1 MNYGRALFSQM
12 VDHLSLPEFRKCVA
26 RYNGN
31 HRLRTFSCW
40 DQFLCMAFAQFTFR
54 ESLRDIVSC
63 LRSTGSGLYHLGIRG
78 NVSRSTL
85 ADANESRDWRIFA
98 DFAKTLIIEA
108 RGLYLDHDLGI
119 HLTEKV
125 YALDSTV
132 IDLCMS
138 LFPWAVFKSQQHAVK
153 VHTQIDL
160 RGNIPTFLHI
170 SPAKTHDVNFLDQ
183 LQIEPGAF
191 YIMDRGYLD
200 FARLYRF
207 TTHAAFFVTRPR
219 GNFRFKRIAS
229 APVDKSSGVRCDQ
242 TIALVSF
249 YPRKGY
255 PQQLRRIGFY
265 DVEQRRRIVFIT
277 NNFELPA
284 RTIADLYRLRWQIE
298 LFFKWIK
305 QHLRVKAFYGTSD
318 NAVKTQIWIAVCVY
332 LTTLIARK
340 RLGLEIELHTMMQIL
355 SVSIFEKTPAK
366 TLFSRNPEEI
376 AEKENHKQLQLFK
389 L

>member
-1 MNYGRALFSQM
+1 MNSGRALFTQLIDHVSLSQ
-12 VDHLSLPEFRKCVA
+12 FRKCVA
-26 RYNGN
+26 RYDGN
-31 HRLRTFSCW
+31 HRVRSFSCW

-63 LRSTGSGLYHLGIRG
+63 LRSAGSGLYHLGIRG
-78 NVSRSTL
+78 HIARSTL

-98 DFAKTLIIEA
+98 DFAKTLIAEA

-125 YALDSTV
+125 YALDSTI

-138 LFPWAVFKSQQHAVK
+138 LFPWAVYKSQQHAVK

-219 GNFRFKRIAS
+219 GNFRFKRIAG
-229 APVDKSSGVRCDQ
+229 APVDKASGVRCDQ
-242 TIALVSF
+242 TISLVWF

-255 PQQLRRIGFY
+255 PQALRRIGFY
-265 DVEQRRRIVFIT
+265 DTEQHRRITFIT
-277 NNFELPA
+277 NNFTLPA

-305 QHLRVKAFYGTSD
+305 QHLRIKAFYGTSD

-332 LTTLIARK
+332 LITVIAHK
-340 RLGLEIELHTMMQIL
+340 RLKLAIDLHTMMQIL

-366 TLFSRNPEEI
+366 SLFSRPRSEIVNP
-376 AEKENHKQLQLFK
+376 ENHKQLQLFNF
-389 L
+389 

>member
-1 MNYGRALFSQM
+1 MA
-12 VDHLSLPEFRKCVA
+12 DHFPIHEFRKCVA
-26 RYNGN
+26 RYDGN
-31 HRLRTFSCW
+31 HRVRTFSCW

-63 LRSTGSGLYHLGIRG
+63 LRSAGLGLYHLGIRG
-78 NVSRSTL
+78 HVSRSTL

-98 DFAKTLIIEA
+98 DFARTLIAEA

-119 HLTEKV
+119 ALTEKI

-138 LFPWAVFKSQQHAVK
+138 LFPWAVFKSQQHAIK

-183 LQIEPGAF
+183 IQIEPGAF
-191 YIMDRGYLD
+191 YIMDRGNLD

-207 TTHAAFFVTRPR
+207 TTRAAFFVTRPR
-219 GNFRFKRIAS
+219 GNFRFKRIARS
-229 APVDKSSGVRCDQ
+229 PIDKTTGVRCDQ

-255 PQQLRRIGFY
+255 PQQLRRIAFY
-265 DVEQRRRIVFIT
+265 DAEQRRRITFIT
-277 NNFELPA
+277 NNFTLPA

-332 LTTLIARK
+332 LATLIARK
-340 RLGLEIELHTMMQIL
+340 RLELEIDIHTMMQIL
-355 SVSIFEKTPAK
+355 SISIFEKTPAK
-366 TLFSRNPEEI
+366 TLFSRNASKI
-376 AEKENHKQLQLFK
+376 IDVENHKQLQLFN

>member
-1 MNYGRALFSQM
+1 MNSGRALFSQM
-12 VDHLSLPEFRKCVA
+12 ADHLSLHDFRKCVA
-26 RYNGN
+26 RYGGD
-31 HRLRTFSCW
+31 HRVRTFSCW

-63 LRSTGSGLYHLGIRG
+63 LRSAGSGLYHLGIRG
-78 NVSRSTL
+78 HVSRSTL

-98 DFAKTLIIEA
+98 DFARTLIDQA
-108 RGLYLDHDLGI
+108 RGLYLDHDLGVG
-119 HLTEKV
+119 LTERV

-138 LFPWAVFKSQQHAVK
+138 LFPWALYKSRQHAVK

-191 YIMDRGYLD
+191 YVMDRGYLD

-207 TTHAAFFVTRPR
+207 TAQAAFFVTRPR
-219 GNFRFKRIAS
+219 GNFRFKRVAS
-229 APVDKSSGVRCDQ
+229 APIDKTTGVRCDQ
-242 TIALVSF
+242 TISLVWF
-249 YPRKGY
+249 YTRKGY
-255 PQQLRRIGFY
+255 PQRLRRVGYY
-265 DVEQRRRIVFIT
+265 DPEQRRRITFIT
-277 NNFELPA
+277 NNFNLPA

-305 QHLRVKAFYGTSD
+305 QHLRIKAFYGTSD
-318 NAVKTQIWIAVCVY
+318 NAVRTQIWIAVCVY
-332 LTTLIARK
+332 LTTLIAHK
-340 RLGLEIELHTMMQIL
+340 RLALEIDHHTMMQIL

-366 TLFSRNPEEI
+366 TLFSRDRSEI
-376 AEKENHKQLQLFK
+376 AETENHKQLELFNF
-389 L
+389 